1 MEHEQFDEALMQC
14 IHTLRAGSDMD
25 HAIQNLLEIIAEFHD
40 ADRAY
45 IFEFAEDEIHMDNT
59 YEYCK
64 AGITPEKDM
73 LQNLEISTID
83 RWLVLFEEQG
93 EVYLNSRDGELDENS
108 EEYRLLK
115 MQGVESLM
123 VAPLYSETKLIGF
136 IGVDN
141 PNENTYTLSLL
152 RSVASLIV
160 NDIQK
165 RITLEQRVI
174 NALARIYISMYLVNI
189 PADTQKEF
197 NSNSYVRKYV
207 KQTEHASEQMRTAM
221 EHMTDAQYWGG
232 TLAFSELTTLNE
244 RMKHCDYISHEFY
257 SSTDKWCRANFIVVD
272 RLENGDLNNVIY
284 GVQLIDDEKKKELE
298 YQAAL

>member
-197 NSNSYVRKYV
+197 NSNSDVRKYV

-221 EHMTDAQYWGG
+221 EQIPQDLTVISIAVLDKMT
-232 TLAFSELTTLNE
+232 
-244 RMKHCDYISHEFY
+244 EFAK
-257 SSTDKWCRANFIVVD
+257 TGDFEQVRTHLD
-272 RLENGDLNNVIY
+272 RLKSYGYDGDNLEFLQALSEAAESENADMITELVNTYRDLK
-284 GVQLIDDEKKKELE
+284 L
-298 YQAAL
+298 

>member
-45 IFEFAEDEIHMDNT
+45 IFEFAEDEILMDNT

-73 LQNLEISTID
+73 LQNLEISAID
-83 RWLVLFEEQG
+83 RWLVLFEEQR
-93 EVYLNSRDGELDENS
+93 EVYLNSRDGEPDENS

-115 MQGVESLM
+115 IQGVESLM
-123 VAPLYSETKLIGF
+123 LAPLYSETKLIGF

-197 NSNSYVRKYV
+197 NSNSDVRN
-207 KQTEHASEQMRTAM
+207 M
-221 EHMTDAQYWGG
+221 
-232 TLAFSELTTLNE
+232 
-244 RMKHCDYISHEFY
+244 
-257 SSTDKWCRANFIVVD
+257 SSRRSMLQNRCVP
-272 RLENGDLNNVIY
+272 
-284 GVQLIDDEKKKELE
+284 
-298 YQAAL
+298 